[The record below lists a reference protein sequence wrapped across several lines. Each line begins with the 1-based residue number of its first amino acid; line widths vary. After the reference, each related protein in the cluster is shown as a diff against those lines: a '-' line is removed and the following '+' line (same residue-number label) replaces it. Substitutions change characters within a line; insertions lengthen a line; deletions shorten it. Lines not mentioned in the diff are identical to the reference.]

1 MIIDTDVLIW
11 FFRGHAKAITELE
24 SIASGNRFVS
34 IISYMEL
41 LQGVRNKSE
50 LKELKKLFEY
60 SEFIILP
67 LNHDIGIIACRY
79 LEQFSLSSGLR
90 LEDALV
96 AATASVCAEAIF
108 TGNYKHFK
116 DMNISFKRFSPQES

>member
-11 FFRGHAKAITELE
+11 FLRSNVQAIAELE
-24 SIASGNRFVS
+24 SIAPDNRFVS

-50 LKELKKLFEY
+50 LKELKRLFEY

-67 LNHDIGIIACRY
+67 LNRNIGIIACEY

-90 LEDALV
+90 LEDALI
-96 AATASVCAEAIF
+96 AATAFVYAEPIF

-116 DMNISFKRFSPQES
+116 DINISLKRFVSKES